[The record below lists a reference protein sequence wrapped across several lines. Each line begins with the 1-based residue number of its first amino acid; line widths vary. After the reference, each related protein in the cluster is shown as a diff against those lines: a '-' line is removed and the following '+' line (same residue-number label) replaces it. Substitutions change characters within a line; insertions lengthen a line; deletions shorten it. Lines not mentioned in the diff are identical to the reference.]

1 MAEQKR
7 ELQMNEEKLL
17 IAQAED
23 LIHRCCI
30 QDIPVC
36 SGFLDARQQS
46 LLRRQFGTK
55 HGDVTIV
62 YYGGY
67 EDADRVVMACLPF
80 YLSEFSD
87 LSGSAASDDH
97 GSPAGRMTYFD
108 DVLTVIRAHVPERSA
123 AGRSGRS
130 LAHSDYLGALMGLGI
145 DRSVIGDILVRD
157 DGADII
163 VRRDMADYLLQNL
176 TSAGKAHIS
185 PEELPLAE
193 LRVPDKCVTLFSD
206 TVASMRL
213 DAVLS
218 SAFRISRGKAAGA
231 IRQSLVFVDHLQAT
245 RPDMNV
251 REGAE
256 LVIRHMGKV
265 RLAEIGKRTRKDR
278 IRITF
283 EKYDNNK

>member
-1 MAEQKR
+1 MIDFKQILPARYSNRSPQRKRFVRLGCAALALALAVGSVPFLRGWAAEEEAAVSGSDIVSQSDTVVIARGTVEPKSVKYAEQ
-7 ELQMNEEKLL
+7 LS
-17 IAQAED
+17 
-23 LIHRCCI
+23 HR
-30 QDIPVC
+30 
-36 SGFLDARQQS
+36 
-46 LLRRQFGTK
+46 
-55 HGDVTIV
+55 
-62 YYGGY
+62 
-67 EDADRVVMACLPF
+67 
-80 YLSEFSD
+80 
-87 LSGSAASDDH
+87 
-97 GSPAGRMTYFD
+97 
-108 DVLTVIRAHVPERSA
+108 
-123 AGRSGRS
+123 
-130 LAHSDYLGALMGLGI
+130 DYLGAVLGLGI
-145 DRSVIGDILVRD
+145 ERSVIGDILVRD

>member
-23 LIHRCCI
+23 LIHRCGI

-157 DGADII
+157 DGSWSFDGLVDIEEFKETI
-163 VRRDMADYLLQNL
+163 GVRDLPDEDRVGYQTL
-176 TSAGKAHIS
+176 AGFI
-185 PEELPLAE
+185 
-193 LRVPDKCVTLFSD
+193 
-206 TVASMRL
+206 
-213 DAVLS
+213 LS
-218 SAFRISRGKAAGA
+218 YRGA
-231 IRQSLVFVDHLQAT
+231 IPSIGDNFDWNGFHFEIADMDGLRIDRVIVSRIERQT
-245 RPDMNV
+245 EN
-251 REGAE
+251 
-256 LVIRHMGKV
+256 
-265 RLAEIGKRTRKDR
+265 
-278 IRITF
+278 
-283 EKYDNNK
+283 